1 LPRVRISAFIAPD
14 PALRRGREAQASQ
27 KGDPMPK
34 LRPVDFVILVGLLVN
49 VAVIGA
55 ILYAYVL

>member
-1 LPRVRISAFIAPD
+1 
-14 PALRRGREAQASQ
+14 
-27 KGDPMPK
+27 MPK

-55 ILYAYVL
+55 IFYAYVL